1 MNYENWVAELPD
13 EFKSDPLWHVEAY
26 RLALLIAD
34 IAWYDATK
42 LIQDIR
48 TKGLAD
54 QLYRATGSISA
65 NLSEGYSRK
74 SGKDQARFYEYAQ
87 GSAREAKG
95 WYYQGRHILTSEVS
109 HHRIKLLTSIIKL
122 TSKMIPNKR
131 GYKISE
137 EQAEYRTIELNSLLS
152 NIPLP

>member
-26 RLALLIAD
+26 RLALFVAD
-34 IAWYDATK
+34 ISWHDATK
-42 LIQDIR
+42 LLQDSR
-48 TKGLAD
+48 TKGLSD
-54 QLYRATGSISA
+54 QLYRATGSIAA
-65 NLSEGYSRK
+65 NISEGYSRK

-95 WYYQGRHILTSEVS
+95 WYYQGRHILSREVAI
-109 HHRIKLLTSIIKL
+109 HRIKLLTSIIKL
-122 TSKMIPNKR
+122 TSKMIPDKR

-137 EQAEYRTIELNSLLS
+137 EQADYTTTELNSLLT